1 MHVRNKPNCLTS
13 LGLTNRLHP
22 LMADQTL
29 ARSRLRFGPKNYVV
43 LGGALVSLAVGYWLL
58 SQGST
63 TLAPVLLVLG
73 YCVLFPVGLAL

>member
-1 MHVRNKPNCLTS
+1 MPKCLTS
-13 LGLTNRLHP
+13 LGLTNRLQP

-29 ARSRLRFGPKNYVV
+29 TRSRLRFGPKNYMF
-43 LGGALVSLAVGYWLL
+43 LGGALLSLALGYWLL
-58 SQGST
+58 SKGNT